1 MARSLFRDYLQ
12 VHSFWL
18 LDVAP
23 IEGLALP
30 IFTPLAGFSEITAP
44 GMSFE
49 MYDIT
54 EGNWLFRKKVVK
66 KADIDMMTLTR
77 GVTFW
82 DSDFYK
88 WSMAALTGNTSG
100 VNVGGV
106 QVGGVGGVTPRRNLM
121 LVHFFARYPG
131 DLAAG
136 IAGGLITAGA
146 IQSVGAVSGGN
157 GVNTAVG
164 AARVAAQAAAASFG
178 PADVAAH
185 VPARAWML
193 YDCIPTR
200 FKSGGDFDA
209 KNGDVSIAELDI
221 QPEMIEEISLSTI
234 G

>member
-1 MARSLFRDYLQ
+1 
-12 VHSFWL
+12 
-18 LDVAP
+18 
-23 IEGLALP
+23 
-30 IFTPLAGFSEITAP
+30 
-44 GMSFE
+44 MSFE
-49 MYDIT
+49 MYDVT

-66 KADIDMMTLTR
+66 KADVDVMTLTR

-106 QVGGVGGVTPRRNLM
+106 QVGSLGGVTPRRNLM

-131 DLAAG
+131 NVAAG

-146 IQSVGAVSGGN
+146 IQSVGAVSGNSAG
-157 GVNTAVG
+157 GFASL
-164 AARVAAQAAAASFG
+164 AAQAATASFG
-178 PADVAAH
+178 PTDVAAH

-193 YDCIPTR
+193 YDCVPTR

-209 KNGDVSIAELDI
+209 KSGDVSIAEIDI
-221 QPEMIEEISLSTI
+221 QPEMIEEISLGSL